1 GWGGCWPHATRRR
14 NRGRVGAGRGGGG
27 GGWGGGAVL
36 VLIPVIACLWE
47 AGGCGKSP
55 GCCVVGCGRGCGGLS
70 GFFCFLR
77 FSLVVAGV
85 CRLFVDFSPRF

>member
-1 GWGGCWPHATRRR
+1 AKPRRKT
-14 NRGRVGAGRGGGG
+14 GLEGAGSRGGG
-27 GGWGGGAVL
+27 GGGAVL

-70 GFFCFLR
+70 GFSCFSR
-77 FSLVVAGV
+77 FSFVLAGV
-85 CRLFVDFSPRF
+85 CRPFVDFLPRF